1 VGVVED
7 HGLPA
12 WVHDRLPTG
21 EGGEIPKNRGV
32 ESEIPMNGPETVAV
46 IMADTKSP
54 KVNDSNGVWKLDY
67 LCFDWRFLPFDGSS
81 KTA

>member
-1 VGVVED
+1 
-7 HGLPA
+7 
-12 WVHDRLPTG
+12 
-21 EGGEIPKNRGV
+21 
-32 ESEIPMNGPETVAV
+32 MNGPETVAV